1 MKNLFIIFFLILV
14 LAAPAGF
21 VAAQVDNPAGSKTG
35 NLDSAGIVNDQL
47 CSGIDPTDPNYCS
60 FDKLFGLDD
69 SDQSLIGRVL
79 DYAVF
84 YLAVPLATIAIM
96 WAGITMVSNTG
107 NPGKQTAAKEMIQNA
122 IIGLIIVLAAYL
134 VIKVIVNSLA
144 DSEVIKLSISYLFS
158 DII

>member
-47 CSGIDPTDPNYCS
+47 CTGIEDCT

-122 IIGLIIVLAAYL
+122 IIGLVIVLAAYL

-144 DSEVIKLSISYLFS
+144 DSEVIELGFNSIINLV
-158 DII
+158 

>member
-1 MKNLFIIFFLILV
+1 MKKILTIAILTLI
-14 LAAPAGF
+14 LAAPAGL
-21 VAAQVDNPAGSKTG
+21 AWAQVDNPAGSKTG
-35 NLDSAGIVNDQL
+35 DLDSAGIVNDQL
-47 CSGIDPTDPNYCS
+47 CTGIEDCT

-69 SDQSLIGRVL
+69 SDKSLVGRVL

-144 DSEVIKLSISYLFS
+144 KSEVIELGFNSIISLT
-158 DII
+158 